1 MQTLRPVTARLH
13 LPLPNN
19 TERTT
24 MKRMTI
30 VAYLATIPTANWLI
44 NNVGTQYA
52 PDAPHTIPVGFGYNA
67 PSGVLMIGLALVLRD
82 YVQQQFGQRTTLM
95 AIAAGIVIS
104 YAINPAV
111 ATASAIAFAVSELA
125 DLYVFTQIK
134 QRTLTGAVIASGIVG
149 GIIDSFLFL
158 QIAFGST
165 QFWQG
170 QVIGKSI
177 MAITAGLMIWGFNA
191 LPIRLH
197 TKEA

>member
-1 MQTLRPVTARLH
+1 
-13 LPLPNN
+13 
-19 TERTT
+19 
-24 MKRMTI
+24 MTI
-30 VAYLATIPTANWLI
+30 VAYLATIPIANWLI

-52 PDAPHTIPVGFGYNA
+52 PDAPHTIPVGFGYSA

-82 YVQQQFGQRTTLM
+82 YVQQQFGQRITLM

-134 QRTLTGAVIASGIVG
+134 QRTLAGAVIASGIVG

-177 MAITAGLMIWGFNA
+177 MAITAGMILWGFNA
-191 LPIRLH
+191 VPIRLH
-197 TKEA
+197 TKES